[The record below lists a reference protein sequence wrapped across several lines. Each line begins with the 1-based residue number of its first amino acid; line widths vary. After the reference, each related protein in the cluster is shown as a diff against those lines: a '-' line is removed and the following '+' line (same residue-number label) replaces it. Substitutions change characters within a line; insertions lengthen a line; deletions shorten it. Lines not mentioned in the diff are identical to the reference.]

1 MLMPTSGPKPPNKAT
16 LRNRCQRSR
25 DATKPLPE
33 KPFMADACRFVCDF
47 EGCRSQESHQRE
59 KQLLQCHFAVSEPTN
74 SSLFAVWYR
83 IDAPEEIRT
92 PDPQIRSL
100 TLDILADAQRFHAN
114 PICDC
119 AGA

>member
-1 MLMPTSGPKPPNKAT
+1 
-16 LRNRCQRSR
+16 
-25 DATKPLPE
+25 
-33 KPFMADACRFVCDF
+33 MADACRFVCDF

-74 SSLFAVWYR
+74 SSLFPVWYR

-100 TLDILADAQRFHAN
+100 TLDILADAQRFM
-114 PICDC
+114 PIRYVTAPALSASDMSMSSV
-119 AGA
+119 G